1 MRCFVSSPI
10 HLLWKVQWVAWE
22 ENRPFGRGH
31 DIRSADPVGGPS
43 ATVDA
48 FPPESAPHHSNWS
61 GAGLPSGET
70 KSVMPDQI
78 QQNKSAPEKPN
89 PWIVP
94 WQKAYQR
101 FLKIRGHPREISLGF
116 ALGLFVGMSPFMG
129 LHTAIAVL
137 LAALFKWNK
146 ISAALAVWISNPF
159 SAPVIYGLTYIVGAR
174 VLAYEN
180 SYTLPQEFDLNALL
194 DIIRSAPDLIG
205 VLIVGGIVTGIPL
218 GVAGYFG
225 AYFAIYEYRKNLQP
239 RLNIEKATNIARKIK
254 NRRRRRKR
262 RKKKKKR
269 RR

>member
-1 MRCFVSSPI
+1 
-10 HLLWKVQWVAWE
+10 
-22 ENRPFGRGH
+22 
-31 DIRSADPVGGPS
+31 
-43 ATVDA
+43 
-48 FPPESAPHHSNWS
+48 
-61 GAGLPSGET
+61 
-70 KSVMPDQI
+70 MPDQI
-78 QQNKSAPEKPN
+78 HQNQIEPGKPN
-89 PWIVP
+89 RWIEPWR
-94 WQKAYQR
+94 KAYQR

-146 ISAALAVWISNPF
+146 FAAALAVWISNPF

-180 SYTLPQEFDLNALL
+180 SYTLPPQFDLDALL
-194 DIIRSAPDLIG
+194 DIIRSAPDIIG
-205 VLIVGGIVTGIPL
+205 VLIVGGLVMGIPL
-218 GVAGYFG
+218 AVAGYFS

-239 RLNIEKATNIARKIK
+239 RLKIEKATDIARKLK
-254 NRRRRRKR
+254 DRRAKRKR

>member
-1 MRCFVSSPI
+1 MDAARP
-10 HLLWKVQWVAWE
+10 
-22 ENRPFGRGH
+22 NRHTLFAAIGGRFA
-31 DIRSADPVGGPS
+31 I
-43 ATVDA
+43 
-48 FPPESAPHHSNWS
+48 
-61 GAGLPSGET
+61 GET

-78 QQNKSAPEKPN
+78 HQNQIEPEKPN
-89 PWIVP
+89 RWIEPWR
-94 WQKAYQR
+94 KAYRR

-146 ISAALAVWISNPF
+146 FSAALAVWISNPF
-159 SAPVIYGLTYIVGAR
+159 SAPVIYGLTYIVGAK

-180 SYTLPQEFDLNALL
+180 SYTLPPQFDLDALL
-194 DIIRSAPDLIG
+194 DIIRSAPDIIG
-205 VLIVGGIVTGIPL
+205 VLIMGGVVTGIPL
-218 GVAGYFG
+218 AVAGYFG

-239 RLNIEKATNIARKIK
+239 RLKIEKATDIARKLK
-254 NRRRRRKR
+254 DRRAKRKR